1 MLMTNCEV
9 LIYNQPTDMRK
20 SINGLS
26 ILVHNKL
33 NRNPTG
39 PGIFVFWNRKL
50 DKLKLLYW
58 HINGFCLLYKRLEK
72 QRFNIPKAMPKLLI
86 VSAKELQ
93 WLLDGLDFVNLYG
106 HKELQYE
113 IFS

>member
-1 MLMTNCEV
+1 MLLVNCEV
-9 LIYNQPTDMRK
+9 LIYNKPVDMRK

-26 ILVHNKL
+26 VLVFDEL

-39 PGIFVFWNRKL
+39 PGIFVFWNKKL

-72 QRFNIPKAMPKLLI
+72 QRFKLPTPIPETLI
-86 VSAKELQ
+86 VSTKELQ
-93 WLLDGLDFVNLYG
+93 WLLDGLDFSKLSG
-106 HKELQYE
+106 HKELSYN

>member
-1 MLMTNCEV
+1 MLMINCEV
-9 LIYNQPTDMRK
+9 FIYNKPTDMRK

-26 ILVHNKL
+26 ILVSDIFNK
-33 NRNPTG
+33 NPTEG
-39 PGIFVFWNRKL
+39 GIFVFWNKKL

-72 QRFNIPKAMPKLLI
+72 QRFKIPSVLSSTLV

-93 WLLDGLDFVNLYG
+93 WLLDGLNFSKLSG
-106 HKELQYE
+106 HKSLKYE
-113 IFS
+113 IFN

>member
-1 MLMTNCEV
+1 MIMINCEV
-9 LIYNQPTDMRK
+9 LIHNKPTDMRK

-26 ILVHNKL
+26 ILVHDEL
-33 NRNPTG
+33 LHNPTDM
-39 PGIFVFWNRKL
+39 GIFVFWNKKM
-50 DKLKLLYW
+50 DKVKLLYW

-72 QRFNIPKAMPKLLI
+72 QRFKIPKIMPKALT

-93 WLLDGLDFVNLYG
+93 WLLDGLDFSNLSG
-106 HKELQYE
+106 HKNLKYE

>member
-1 MLMTNCEV
+1 MLMISCEV
-9 LIYNQPTDMRK
+9 FIYNKPTDMRK

-26 ILVHNKL
+26 ILVCNELKK
-33 NRNPTG
+33 NPTS
-39 PGIFVFWNRKL
+39 PGIFVFWNKKL

-72 QRFNIPKAMPKLLI
+72 QRFKIPANMSVTLL
-86 VSAKELQ
+86 VSSKELQ
-93 WLLDGLDFVNLYG
+93 WLLDGLDFSKLSGHQNL
-106 HKELQYE
+106 KYE